1 MRSFHIPS
9 YGPPSLLQLI
19 DAPIPTPKP
28 GEVRVRIHA
37 ASLNAADWH
46 LLRADPAL
54 VRLMFGLFRPAKM
67 KGPGGDM
74 AGVVDALG
82 EGVTR
87 WKVGDAVIADLF
99 KSNFGGCADYTCLPA
114 DQLAPKPGNLSF
126 EEAATLPLAGGTAV
140 AALRDLAKTQPGEH
154 VLLYGASGGVGIFAI
169 QIAKALG
176 ARVTAVCSAGK
187 AAQSLDLGADAVLD
201 YAKDDFAAA
210 GPYDVIIGLNGYQP
224 LRRYRDALKPGGRY
238 YMVGGKGKQMA
249 EAIFLG
255 PWLSSQ
261 GRTLRYVD
269 TKPTTERL
277 EYLSALAEAGKLK
290 TVIDRVYALEETP
303 QALLHLE
310 EGHANGKI
318 VVKVV

>member
-1 MRSFHIPS
+1 MRTFHAPT
-9 YGPPSLLQLI
+9 YGPPSVLQLI

-46 LLRADPAL
+46 LLRADPFP
-54 VRLMFGLFRPAKM
+54 VRFMFGLTRPSKM

-114 DQLAPKPGNLSF
+114 DHLAPKPGNLSF

-140 AALRDLAKTQPGEH
+140 AALRELGQVQAGQQ

-187 AAQSLDLGADAVLD
+187 AAQARDLGADVVLD

-210 GPYDVIIGLNGYQP
+210 GPYDLIVALNGYQP

-238 YMVGGKGKQMA
+238 LMVGGKGKQMA
-249 EAIFLG
+249 EAMFLG
-255 PWLSSQ
+255 PLLGNQ
-261 GRTLRYVD
+261 GRKLSYVD

-290 TVIDRVYALEETP
+290 TIIDRVYPLEQTP
-303 QALLHLE
+303 QALEHLE
-310 EGHANGKI
+310 EGHAAGKI

>member
-1 MRSFHIPS
+1 MRSFHIPR

-19 DAPIPTPKP
+19 DAPIPAPKP

-46 LLRADPAL
+46 LLRADPFF
-54 VRLMFGLFRPAKM
+54 VRFMFGLTRPSKL

-82 EGVTR
+82 EGVTT

-114 DQLAPKPGNLSF
+114 DQLAKKPANMSF

-140 AALRDLAKTQPGEH
+140 AALRELGAVKSGDR

-169 QIAKALG
+169 QVAKALG
-176 ARVTAVCSAGK
+176 AQVVAVCSAGK
-187 AAQSLDLGADAVLD
+187 AAQARELGADEVLD
-201 YAKDDFAAA
+201 YVKDDFAAA
-210 GPYDVIIGLNGYQP
+210 GPYDVIIALNGYQP
-224 LRRYRDALKPGGRY
+224 IRRYRDALKPGGRY
-238 YMVGGKGKQMA
+238 YMVGGQGKQMA

-255 PWLSSQ
+255 PWVAKKGQKL
-261 GRTLRYVD
+261 GFVD

-277 EYLSALAEAGKLK
+277 EYLSAQAEAGKLK
-290 TVIDRVYALEETP
+290 TLIDKVYPLEETP
-303 QALLHLE
+303 QALAHLE
-310 EGHANGKI
+310 EGHAKGKI